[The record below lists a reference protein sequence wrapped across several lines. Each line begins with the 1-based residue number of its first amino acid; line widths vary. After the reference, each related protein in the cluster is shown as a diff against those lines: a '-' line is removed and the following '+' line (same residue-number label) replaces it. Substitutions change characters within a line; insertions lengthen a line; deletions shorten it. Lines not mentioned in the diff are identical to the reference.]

1 MRSTPSSTLTRTG
14 VMAVLRAPDAR
25 LYEPVVRAL
34 TEGGVRCIEL
44 TLTTPGTIA
53 ILPQLI
59 DAAPEAEI
67 GVGTV
72 LAEQDARAAV
82 EAGAR
87 FLVSPG
93 IVTEVAEVGLAANLP
108 VYPGAMT
115 PTEVNA
121 AWKLGASAV
130 KIFPAATVGPGYIG
144 QLAGPYPDVLTLPSG
159 GVALD
164 DIPAWIAAGC
174 IAVSLGGP
182 LLGDAFS
189 GGSLPALRDRAA
201 QALDAVERGRRP

>member
-34 TEGGVRCIEL
+34 TEGGVQCIEL

-53 ILPQLI
+53 VLPQLI
-59 DAAPEAEI
+59 DAVPEVEI

-72 LAEQDARAAV
+72 LA
-82 EAGAR
+82 
-87 FLVSPG
+87 
-93 IVTEVAEVGLAANLP
+93 VAEVAIAAELP
-108 VYPGAMT
+108 FYPGAMT
-115 PTEVNA
+115 PTEVNT
-121 AWKLGASAV
+121 AWGLGASAV
-130 KIFPAATVGPGYIG
+130 KIFPAATVGPGYIP

-174 IAVSLGGP
+174 VAVSLGGP
-182 LLGDAFS
+182 LLGDAFA
-189 GGSLPALRDRAA
+189 GGSLPELRDRAA
-201 QALDAVERGRRP
+201 QALAAVERGRRP

>member
-93 IVTEVAEVGLAANLP
+93 IVTEVAEVALAAKLP

>member
-1 MRSTPSSTLTRTG
+1 MRTTPSATLARTG

-25 LYEPVVRAL
+25 LYEPVVKTLA
-34 TEGGVRCIEL
+34 GSGVQCIEL
-44 TLTTPGTIA
+44 TLTTPGTIEV
-53 ILPQLI
+53 LPQLI
-59 DAAPEAEI
+59 ARAPEAEI

-72 LAEQDARAAV
+72 LEEQEARAAI

-93 IVTEVAEVGLAANLP
+93 VMVGVAGVATAAGVP

-121 AWKLGASAV
+121 AWRLGAAAV

-159 GVALD
+159 GITLD

-174 IAVSLGGP
+174 VAVSLGGP
-182 LLGDAFS
+182 LLADAFA
-189 GGSLPALRDRAA
+189 GGSLVALRARAE
-201 QALDAVERGRRP
+201 QAIAAVTQGRRS

>member
-1 MRSTPSSTLTRTG
+1 MRSIPSSTLARTG

-34 TEGGVRCIEL
+34 TEGGVQCIEL

-53 ILPQLI
+53 VLPQLI
-59 DAAPEAEI
+59 DAVPEVEI

-93 IVTEVAEVGLAANLP
+93 IVTDVAEVAIAAELP
-108 VYPGAMT
+108 FYPGAMT
-115 PTEVNA
+115 PTEVNT
-121 AWKLGASAV
+121 AWGLGASAV
-130 KIFPAATVGPGYIG
+130 KIFPAATVGPGYIP

-174 IAVSLGGP
+174 VAVSLGGP
-182 LLGDAFS
+182 LLGDAFA
-189 GGSLPALRDRAA
+189 GGSLPEFRDRAA
-201 QALDAVERGRRP
+201 QALAAVERGRRP

>member
-1 MRSTPSSTLTRTG
+1 MRTTPSPLLSRTG

-25 LYEPVVRAL
+25 LYEPVVRTLA
-34 TEGGVRCIEL
+34 ESGIRCIEL

-53 ILPQLI
+53 VLPHLI
-59 DAAPEAEI
+59 AAAPEAEI

-72 LAEQDARAAV
+72 REEQDARAAV
-82 EAGAR
+82 DAGAR

-93 IVTEVAEVGLAANLP
+93 VVTEVVEVAASARLP

-121 AWKLGASAV
+121 AWRLGATAV
-130 KIFPAATVGPGYIG
+130 KIFPAATVGPGFIG

-164 DIPAWIAAGC
+164 DIPTWIAAGC
-174 IAVSLGGP
+174 VAVSLGGP
-182 LLGDAFS
+182 LVGDAFT
-189 GGSLPALRDRAA
+189 GGSLAALRDRAVR
-201 QALDAVERGRRP
+201 ALAAVELGRRS